1 MLASLSFQFN
11 RRQSYPPENDPQHEG
26 RGERKS
32 ISASIVILAGVSA
45 LTACGFIQHGDT
57 QVFIG
62 LMGGGVALLGSSI
75 WFRLL
80 RLNDGE

>member
-1 MLASLSFQFN
+1 M
-11 RRQSYPPENDPQHEG
+11 
-26 RGERKS
+26 KS
-32 ISASIVILAGVSA
+32 ISASIVILAGVAA

-57 QVFIG
+57 QIFIG
-62 LMGGGVALLGSSI
+62 LMGGGVALVGFSV